1 MKGKGYG
8 CINSYKG
15 NKLFDIVLILFDK
28 PSYVRHNLIYISS
41 QRNTMATK
49 EKKQVLKE
57 QGLLNRQPSKVIDP
71 TYRDNP
77 FFDPDDLAQ
86 VKYEMVR
93 QVCCEGISVSE
104 AALNFGMSRPTVYL
118 AREAIE
124 QEGLLG
130 LAPKKSGPQSR
141 HKLTAEVMAFV
152 HEKIG
157 EDKSVNSQRLA
168 EMLKERFSIS
178 IHPRSIERALA
189 AEKKRA
195 NPDKER

>member
-1 MKGKGYG
+1 MVYYG
-8 CINSYKG
+8 
-15 NKLFDIVLILFDK
+15 DIVPILFDMLI
-28 PSYVRHNLIYISS
+28 VIRHILFYRCN
-41 QRNTMATK
+41 QGNDMATK
-49 EKKQVLKE
+49 DKKQVLKE

-104 AALNFGMSRPTVYL
+104 AALNFGMSRPTVYW

-141 HKLTAEVMAFV
+141 HKLTAEVMAFIG
-152 HEKIG
+152 EKMG

-168 EMLKERFSIS
+168 EMVKERFSIS
-178 IHPRSIERALA
+178 IHPRSIERALV
-189 AEKKRA
+189 AEKKTP
-195 NPDKER
+195 NPNKER

>member
-1 MKGKGYG
+1 
-8 CINSYKG
+8 
-15 NKLFDIVLILFDK
+15 
-28 PSYVRHNLIYISS
+28 
-41 QRNTMATK
+41 MATK

-57 QGLLNRQPSKVIDP
+57 QGLLNRRPSKVIDP

-93 QVCCEGISVSE
+93 RVCCEGISVSE
-104 AALNFGMSRPTVYL
+104 AAKNFGMSRPTVYL

-124 QEGLLG
+124 HGGLLG

-141 HKLTAEVMAFV
+141 HKLSAEVMAFIY
-152 HEKIG
+152 EKMG
-157 EDKSVNSQRLA
+157 EYESVNSERLT
-168 EMLKERFSIS
+168 EMVQERFSIS

-189 AEKKRA
+189 AEKKTP
-195 NPDKER
+195 NPNKER